1 MQEATNNLYVVEKNI
16 PMPETNSY
24 TKWSFVS
31 ELSVGDSFVLT
42 AKDYTSV
49 AATFNKHG
57 FAYRSRKIED
67 KPFDVALR
75 RIWRTA

>member
-1 MQEATNNLYVVEKNI
+1 MQEATNNLYVIEKDI
-16 PMPETNSY
+16 PMPETNKH

-31 ELSVGDSFVLT
+31 DLDVGDSFVLT

-57 FAYRSRKIED
+57 FAFRSRKIEN

>member
-16 PMPETNSY
+16 PMPETNNYS
-24 TKWSFVS
+24 KWSFVS
-31 ELSVGDSFVLT
+31 GLDVGDSFVLT

-49 AATFNKHG
+49 AATFGKLG
-57 FAYRSRKIED
+57 FTYRSRKIEN
-67 KPFDVALR
+67 KPSDVALR

>member
-16 PMPETNSY
+16 PMPNTKA

-49 AATFNKHG
+49 AATFTKHG
-57 FAYRSRKIED
+57 FEFRSRRIEN
-67 KPFDVALR
+67 KPFKLALR

>member
-1 MQEATNNLYVVEKNI
+1 MQDATHNLYVVEKNI
-16 PMPETNSY
+16 PMPESSSY
-24 TKWSFVS
+24 TKWSFIG
-31 ELSVGDSFVLT
+31 ELNVGDSFVMT

-57 FAYRSRKIED
+57 FTFRSRKIED
-67 KPFDVALR
+67 KPYELAHR

>member
-24 TKWSFVS
+24 SKWSFVS
-31 ELSVGDSFVLT
+31 GLGVGDSFVLT
-42 AKDYTSV
+42 AKDYTCV
-49 AATFNKHG
+49 VATFSKYG
-57 FAYRSRKIED
+57 FTYRSRKIED

>member
-1 MQEATNNLYVVEKNI
+1 MQEATSNLYVVEKNI
-16 PMPETNSY
+16 PMPDNSNY

-31 ELSVGDSFVLT
+31 DLSVGDSFVLK

-49 AATFNKHG
+49 AATFSKHG

>member
-1 MQEATNNLYVVEKNI
+1 MQEATNNLYVIEKNI

-49 AATFNKHG
+49 AATFSKYG